1 MYPPAKPLL
10 AMRFDPHPALLKR
23 STIFSLETDAPP
35 RAGCLDYKKRGPPPT
50 APRPVSLPFPPRTLD
65 RSAGC
70 ATGFPAAWPPRRPH
84 DERALPRRARSG
96 GVRSGGAP
104 SSNSGRRRSFSP
116 EPFPAGANLTRAFR
130 PLDCVIS
137 FVGLPTESSLLSEFR
152 ACPFPHY
159 LCIRKSVFFC
169 RFAEVVACNVR
180 AFFEEQERMYGA

>member
-1 MYPPAKPLL
+1 MHRQGPGVLTTRREA
-10 AMRFDPHPALLKR
+10 R
-23 STIFSLETDAPP
+23 
-35 RAGCLDYKKRGPPPT
+35 PPPL
-50 APRPVSLPFPPRTLD
+50 PVPVSLPFPPPRTLD

-70 ATGFPAAWPPRRPH
+70 ATGFPASWPPRRPH

-137 FVGLPTESSLLSEFR
+137 FVGLPTESSLCLSSVR
-152 ACPFPHY
+152 ALPHY
-159 LCIRKSVFFC
+159 LCIRKSAFFVASRRLLRVMCELSSRSRNVCMAHRASIAFFC
-169 RFAEVVACNVR
+169 CAVPDYLPSTYP
-180 AFFEEQERMYGA
+180 QYGGRV